1 MSPTL
6 QKAPEVWQL
15 RQDYIRKEDERF
27 RDQERQDSPGGWERE
42 RKEKGEEEKG
52 GGVGGGGQ
60 ERNRGGGGGGG
71 GE

>member
-27 RDQERQDSPGGWERE
+27 RDQERQDSPGGWQQERQA
-42 RKEKGEEEKG
+42 RGMEEKRS
-52 GGVGGGGQ
+52 GVRGRGR
-60 ERNRGGGGGGG
+60 ERNRGG
-71 GE
+71 E